1 MVEYTCHCRP
11 DLDYRCP
18 MHGQLSKGPP
28 DDTTK
33 LTAALREIFEL
44 YAGSEGFIPQTCPE
58 GYLLDLTKR
67 MATVAG
73 DALKDAPP
81 DQISTGYWLTHEELE
96 AVKAEARADEVR
108 KVVEWLRKEH
118 VQILRFASP
127 IRNAE
132 GLADKLASG
141 QWKEAR

>member
-1 MVEYTCHCRP
+1 MSLTPEQI
-11 DLDYRCP
+11 D
-18 MHGQLSKGPP
+18 S
-28 DDTTK
+28 TK

-96 AVKAEARADEVR
+96 AIKADARADEVR
-108 KVVEWLRKEH
+108 KVVVWLRE
-118 VQILRFASP
+118 QPEGRRRAGM
-127 IRNAE
+127 
-132 GLADKLASG
+132 GLADALASG
-141 QWKEAR
+141 QWKETR